1 MIAEKMRCGSANLTD
16 TAELGRRL
24 KRVERD
30 ARKLRKGDQYFGW
43 VLTATGTHR
52 YAVYDRA
59 RVSADQE
66 ATASG
71 ETEGHADALRGRS
84 TQVGPA
90 SRLAPARLE
99 DALNTTVSVRS
110 QHKN

>member
-1 MIAEKMRCGSANLTD
+1 VIAEKMRCGSANLTD
-16 TAELGRRL
+16 TAELGRPL

-30 ARKLRKGDQYFGW
+30 ARKLRKSDQYFGW

-71 ETEGHADALRGRS
+71 ETEGLADPLLSHR
-84 TQVGPA
+84 QLNGPP
-90 SRLAPARLE
+90 RKPE
-99 DALNTTVSVRS
+99 TGC
-110 QHKN
+110 